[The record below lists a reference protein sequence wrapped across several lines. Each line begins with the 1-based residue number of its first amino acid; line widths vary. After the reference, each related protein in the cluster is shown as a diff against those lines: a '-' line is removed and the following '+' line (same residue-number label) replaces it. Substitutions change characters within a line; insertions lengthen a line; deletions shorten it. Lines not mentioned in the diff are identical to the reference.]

1 MTISVFDAAK
11 TLGHYSGWK
20 LSNLQ
25 MQKILY
31 LAHMV
36 HMGENNGSPLID
48 EIFQSWEYGP
58 VLPSLYYKVKFF
70 GNKPVQD
77 VFNRNKIWTEGEES
91 RIIKEAA
98 EQFSDFPPG
107 SLITL
112 THRVNGAWDTTF
124 IRGANVPIPN
134 EKIINEYNN
143 L

>member
-36 HMGENNGSPLID
+36 YMGENDGSPLID
-48 EIFQSWEYGP
+48 ETFQSWDYGP

-77 VFNRNKIWTEGEES
+77 VFNRNKIWTDGEES
-91 RIIKEAA
+91 RILKEAA
-98 EQFSDFPPG
+98 KQFSNVHPG

-112 THRVNGAWDTTF
+112 THRENGAWDGTY
-124 IRGANVPIPN
+124 IRGANIPIPN
-134 EKIINEYNN
+134 DKILAEYNT